1 MSGRKSEAICRSC
14 GHVHEGNGNHLYDY
28 VSEVDE
34 ELTCQICLQPLVNP
48 LDTKCGH
55 TFCARCIRGFLKMKK
70 MCPIDRLALTIRDC
84 RTASIMVQKLLDKLV
99 VYCPNNEKCSETMQ
113 RSDLEAHLIHRCKG
127 TTVRCLRAVAGCR
140 FKGTPAALKE
150 HMQKCTYKH
159 TISRLAQGDDSNC
172 ASIRDMRQVRTP
184 VTCITAIPRLPVLEG
199 EITTIEVRK
208 SSQAEHLGI
217 SVVGGC
223 ETPLVSMIVQEVFSS
238 GAIATD
244 GRIGPGDQILEVNGE
259 DLRELTHHQARRVNG
274 EDLRELTH
282 HQACRVNGEDL
293 RELTHHQACRVN
305 GEDLRE
311 LTHHQACR
319 VLRKPCPL
327 IRLTI
332 LRERVAEERT
342 TGAEVQETIR
352 VELTKTSGEQ
362 LGIRIAGLQGST
374 GVCVRDLVEGGLAA
388 TDGRLR
394 PSDVILE
401 INGQDMR
408 QATSEQAAELI
419 QSCVEKVDFVVSR
432 PRRPQPPDLIK
443 GMLEADTSAKAPDD
457 ASPPSFQD
465 KLISIRKT
473 ARESLG
479 ISVAGGRAGTRGD
492 VPVFV
497 TNVQPDGCLGGN
509 GQLKK
514 GDILVSING
523 TTLVGL
529 THEEA
534 VGVLRASALSQCI
547 LLRAMAPARDGDSDE
562 EEEDDFDEE
571 DPTTGKTP
579 SWIMWMRLPE
589 ICQVP
594 KSVQLERGQSGS
606 LGFSIVG
613 GCDGIHGKQPILVK
627 SIVPGGSADRDGR
640 LRCGDLILSANG
652 HLMMSISHT
661 MSVTLL
667 KRLQGSVMLAVVS
680 WPGTML

>member
-1 MSGRKSEAICRSC
+1 MSGRKSDAICRSC

-99 VYCPNNEKCSETMQ
+99 VFCPNSEKCSETMQ

-127 TTVRCLRAVAGCR
+127 TTVRCLRAAAGCR

-159 TISRLAQGDDSNC
+159 TISIDGTKSRLYRTRGHMRLAQGDDLTC

-208 SSQAEHLGI
+208 SSQQEHLGI

-259 DLRELTHHQARRVNG
+259 DLRELTHHQA
-274 EDLRELTH
+274 
-282 HQACRVNGEDL
+282 
-293 RELTHHQACRVN
+293 
-305 GEDLRE
+305 
-311 LTHHQACR
+311 CR

-327 IRLTI
+327 LRLTI

-342 TGAEVQETIR
+342 TGAEVQETIK
-352 VELTKTSGEQ
+352 VELCKTSGEQ
-362 LGIRIAGLQGST
+362 LGIRIAGLPGTT
-374 GVCVRDLVEGGLAA
+374 GVCVRDLVDGGLAA
-388 TDGRLR
+388 SDGRLR
-394 PSDVILE
+394 ASDVILE
-401 INGQDMR
+401 INGQDVR
-408 QATSEQAAELI
+408 HATSEQAAELI
-419 QSCVEKVDFVVSR
+419 QASVEKVDFVISR

-443 GMLEADTSAKAPDD
+443 GMLEADASAKAPED
-457 ASPPSFQD
+457 SRPPSFQD
-465 KLISIRKT
+465 KLISIRKG

-497 TNVQPDGCLGGN
+497 TNVQLDGCLGGN
-509 GQLKK
+509 GQLRK

-547 LLRAMAPARDGDSDE
+547 LLRAMAPARDADSDDDDSE
-562 EEEDDFDEE
+562 DDSEEED
-571 DPTTGKTP
+571 PATGKTP

-589 ICQVP
+589 ICQVL
-594 KSVQLERGQSGS
+594 KSV
-606 LGFSIVG
+606 
-613 GCDGIHGKQPILVK
+613 
-627 SIVPGGSADRDGR
+627 
-640 LRCGDLILSANG
+640 
-652 HLMMSISHT
+652 
-661 MSVTLL
+661 
-667 KRLQGSVMLAVVS
+667 
-680 WPGTML
+680 

>member
-159 TISRLAQGDDSNC
+159 TISIDGTKSRLYRARGHLRLAQGDDSNC

-259 DLRELTHHQARRVNG
+259 DLRELTHHQA
-274 EDLRELTH
+274 
-282 HQACRVNGEDL
+282 
-293 RELTHHQACRVN
+293 
-305 GEDLRE
+305 
-311 LTHHQACR
+311 CR

-332 LRERVAEERT
+332 LRERVSEERT

-457 ASPPSFQD
+457 SSPPSFQD

-652 HLMMSISHT
+652 HLMTSISHT

>member
-1 MSGRKSEAICRSC
+1 MSGRKSDAICRSC

-99 VYCPNNEKCSETMQ
+99 VFCPNSEKCSETMQ

-127 TTVRCLRAVAGCR
+127 TTVRCLRAAAGCR

-159 TISRLAQGDDSNC
+159 TISRLAQGDDLTC

-208 SSQAEHLGI
+208 SSQQEHLGI

-259 DLRELTHHQARRVNG
+259 DLRELTHHQA
-274 EDLRELTH
+274 
-282 HQACRVNGEDL
+282 
-293 RELTHHQACRVN
+293 
-305 GEDLRE
+305 
-311 LTHHQACR
+311 CR

-327 IRLTI
+327 LRLTI

-342 TGAEVQETIR
+342 TGAEVQETIK
-352 VELTKTSGEQ
+352 VELCKTSGEQ
-362 LGIRIAGLQGST
+362 LGIRIAGLPGTT
-374 GVCVRDLVEGGLAA
+374 GVCVRDLVDGGLAA
-388 TDGRLR
+388 SDGRLR
-394 PSDVILE
+394 ASDVILE
-401 INGQDMR
+401 INGQDVR
-408 QATSEQAAELI
+408 HATSEQAAELI
-419 QSCVEKVDFVVSR
+419 QASVEKVDFVISR

-443 GMLEADTSAKAPDD
+443 GMLEADASAKAPED
-457 ASPPSFQD
+457 SRPPSFQD
-465 KLISIRKT
+465 KLISIRKG

-497 TNVQPDGCLGGN
+497 TNVQLDGCLGGN
-509 GQLKK
+509 GQLRK

-547 LLRAMAPARDGDSDE
+547 LLRAMAPARDADSDDDDSE
-562 EEEDDFDEE
+562 DDSEEED
-571 DPTTGKTP
+571 PATGKTP

-652 HLMMSISHT
+652 HLLTAISHT

>member
-1 MSGRKSEAICRSC
+1 MSGRKSDAICRSC

-99 VYCPNNEKCSETMQ
+99 VFCPNSEKCSETMQ

-127 TTVRCLRAVAGCR
+127 TTVRCLRAAAGCR

-159 TISRLAQGDDSNC
+159 TISIDGTKSRLYRTRGHMRLAQGDDLTC

-208 SSQAEHLGI
+208 SSQQEHLGI

-259 DLRELTHHQARRVNG
+259 DLRELTHHQA
-274 EDLRELTH
+274 
-282 HQACRVNGEDL
+282 
-293 RELTHHQACRVN
+293 
-305 GEDLRE
+305 
-311 LTHHQACR
+311 CR

-327 IRLTI
+327 LRLTI

-342 TGAEVQETIR
+342 TGAEVQETIK
-352 VELTKTSGEQ
+352 VELCKTSGEQ
-362 LGIRIAGLQGST
+362 LGIRIAGLPGTT
-374 GVCVRDLVEGGLAA
+374 GVCVRDLVDGGLAA
-388 TDGRLR
+388 SDGRLR
-394 PSDVILE
+394 ASDVILE
-401 INGQDMR
+401 INGQDVR
-408 QATSEQAAELI
+408 HATSEQAAELI
-419 QSCVEKVDFVVSR
+419 QASVEKVDFVISR

-443 GMLEADTSAKAPDD
+443 GMLEADASAKAPED
-457 ASPPSFQD
+457 SRPPSFQD
-465 KLISIRKT
+465 KLISIRKG

-497 TNVQPDGCLGGN
+497 TNVQLDGCLGGN
-509 GQLKK
+509 GQLRK

-547 LLRAMAPARDGDSDE
+547 LLRAMAPARDADSDDDDSE
-562 EEEDDFDEE
+562 DDSEEED
-571 DPTTGKTP
+571 PATGKTP

-652 HLMMSISHT
+652 HLLTAISHT

>member
-1 MSGRKSEAICRSC
+1 MSVRKSEAICRSC

-127 TTVRCLRAVAGCR
+127 TTVRCLRAPAGCR

-159 TISRLAQGDDSNC
+159 TISNGTKNRLYRARGHLRLAQGDDSNC

-208 SSQAEHLGI
+208 SSQSEHLGI

-259 DLRELTHHQARRVNG
+259 DLRELTHHQA
-274 EDLRELTH
+274 
-282 HQACRVNGEDL
+282 
-293 RELTHHQACRVN
+293 
-305 GEDLRE
+305 
-311 LTHHQACR
+311 CR

-327 IRLTI
+327 LRLTI
-332 LRERVAEERT
+332 LRERVAEERN
-342 TGAEVQETIR
+342 TGAEVQDTIR

-362 LGIRIAGLQGST
+362 LGIRIAGLQGTT

-394 PSDVILE
+394 PRDVILE

-419 QSCVEKVDFVVSR
+419 QASVEKVDFVVSR

-443 GMLEADTSAKAPDD
+443 GMLEADTSAKTPED
-457 ASPPSFQD
+457 SRPPSFQD
-465 KLISIRKT
+465 KLISIRKN

-509 GQLKK
+509 GQLRK

-652 HLMMSISHT
+652 HLMTSISHT

>member
-1 MSGRKSEAICRSC
+1 MSVRKSEAICRSC

-127 TTVRCLRAVAGCR
+127 TTVRCLRAPAGCR

-208 SSQAEHLGI
+208 SSQSEHLGI

-259 DLRELTHHQARRVNG
+259 DLRELTHHQA
-274 EDLRELTH
+274 
-282 HQACRVNGEDL
+282 
-293 RELTHHQACRVN
+293 
-305 GEDLRE
+305 
-311 LTHHQACR
+311 CR

-327 IRLTI
+327 LRLTI
-332 LRERVAEERT
+332 LRERVAEERN
-342 TGAEVQETIR
+342 TGAEVQDTIR

-362 LGIRIAGLQGST
+362 LGIRIAGLQGTT

-394 PSDVILE
+394 PRDVILE

-419 QSCVEKVDFVVSR
+419 QASVEKVDFVVSR

-443 GMLEADTSAKAPDD
+443 GMLEADTSAKTPED
-457 ASPPSFQD
+457 SRPPSFQD
-465 KLISIRKT
+465 KLISIRKN

-509 GQLKK
+509 GQLRK

-652 HLMMSISHT
+652 HLMTSISHT

>member
-1 MSGRKSEAICRSC
+1 MNYDLCLKFRSFRAAPETDGETFLPLRSTFLC
-14 GHVHEGNGNHLYDY
+14 LFLDVLD
-28 VSEVDE
+28 SS
-34 ELTCQICLQPLVNP
+34 LT
-48 LDTKCGH
+48 
-55 TFCARCIRGFLKMKK
+55 
-70 MCPIDRLALTIRDC
+70 
-84 RTASIMVQKLLDKLV
+84 
-99 VYCPNNEKCSETMQ
+99 E
-113 RSDLEAHLIHRCKG
+113 RCKG
-127 TTVRCLRAVAGCR
+127 TTVRCLRAPAGCR
-140 FKGTPAALKE
+140 FKGTPTALKE

-159 TISRLAQGDDSNC
+159 TIS
-172 ASIRDMRQVRTP
+172 T
-184 VTCITAIPRLPVLEG
+184 IPRLPVLEG

-208 SSQAEHLGI
+208 SSQSEHLGI

-259 DLRELTHHQARRVNG
+259 DLRELTHHQA
-274 EDLRELTH
+274 
-282 HQACRVNGEDL
+282 
-293 RELTHHQACRVN
+293 
-305 GEDLRE
+305 
-311 LTHHQACR
+311 CR

-327 IRLTI
+327 LRLTI
-332 LRERVAEERT
+332 LRERVAEERN
-342 TGAEVQETIR
+342 TGAEVQDTIR

-362 LGIRIAGLQGST
+362 LGIRIAGLQGTT

-394 PSDVILE
+394 PRDVILE

-419 QSCVEKVDFVVSR
+419 QASVEKVDFVVSR

-443 GMLEADTSAKAPDD
+443 GMLEADTSAKTPED
-457 ASPPSFQD
+457 SRPPSFQD
-465 KLISIRKT
+465 KLISIRKN

-652 HLMMSISHT
+652 HLMTSISHT

>member
-1 MSGRKSEAICRSC
+1 
-14 GHVHEGNGNHLYDY
+14 
-28 VSEVDE
+28 
-34 ELTCQICLQPLVNP
+34 
-48 LDTKCGH
+48 
-55 TFCARCIRGFLKMKK
+55 
-70 MCPIDRLALTIRDC
+70 
-84 RTASIMVQKLLDKLV
+84 
-99 VYCPNNEKCSETMQ
+99 
-113 RSDLEAHLIHRCKG
+113 
-127 TTVRCLRAVAGCR
+127 
-140 FKGTPAALKE
+140 
-150 HMQKCTYKH
+150 MQKCTYKH
-159 TISRLAQGDDSNC
+159 TISIDGTKNRLYRARGHLRLAQGDDSNC

-208 SSQAEHLGI
+208 SSQSEHLGI

-259 DLRELTHHQARRVNG
+259 DLRELTHHQA
-274 EDLRELTH
+274 
-282 HQACRVNGEDL
+282 
-293 RELTHHQACRVN
+293 
-305 GEDLRE
+305 
-311 LTHHQACR
+311 CR

-327 IRLTI
+327 LRLTI
-332 LRERVAEERT
+332 LRERVAEERN
-342 TGAEVQETIR
+342 TGAEVQDTIR

-362 LGIRIAGLQGST
+362 LGIRIAGLQGTT

-394 PSDVILE
+394 PRDVILE

-419 QSCVEKVDFVVSR
+419 QASVEKVDFVVSR

-443 GMLEADTSAKAPDD
+443 GMLEADTSAKTPED
-457 ASPPSFQD
+457 SRPPSFQD
-465 KLISIRKT
+465 KLISIRKN

-509 GQLKK
+509 GQLRK

-652 HLMMSISHT
+652 HLMTSISHT

>member
-159 TISRLAQGDDSNC
+159 TIS
-172 ASIRDMRQVRTP
+172 T
-184 VTCITAIPRLPVLEG
+184 IPRLPVLEG

-259 DLRELTHHQARRVNG
+259 DLRELTHHQA
-274 EDLRELTH
+274 
-282 HQACRVNGEDL
+282 
-293 RELTHHQACRVN
+293 
-305 GEDLRE
+305 
-311 LTHHQACR
+311 CR

-332 LRERVAEERT
+332 LRERVSEERT

-457 ASPPSFQD
+457 SSPPSFQD

-652 HLMMSISHT
+652 HLMTSISHT

>member
-159 TISRLAQGDDSNC
+159 TIS
-172 ASIRDMRQVRTP
+172 T
-184 VTCITAIPRLPVLEG
+184 IPRLPVLEG

-244 GRIGPGDQILEVNGE
+244 GRIGPGDQILE
-259 DLRELTHHQARRVNG
+259 
-274 EDLRELTH
+274 
-282 HQACRVNGEDL
+282 
-293 RELTHHQACRVN
+293 VN

>member
-1 MSGRKSEAICRSC
+1 MSVRKSEAICRSC

-28 VSEVDE
+28 VNEVDE

-127 TTVRCLRAVAGCR
+127 TTVRCLRAPAGCR
-140 FKGTPAALKE
+140 FKGTPTALKE

-159 TISRLAQGDDSNC
+159 TISIDGTKNRLYRARGHLRLAQGDDSNC

-208 SSQAEHLGI
+208 SSQSEHLGI

-259 DLRELTHHQARRVNG
+259 DLRELTHHQA
-274 EDLRELTH
+274 
-282 HQACRVNGEDL
+282 
-293 RELTHHQACRVN
+293 
-305 GEDLRE
+305 
-311 LTHHQACR
+311 CR

-327 IRLTI
+327 LRLTI
-332 LRERVAEERT
+332 LRERVAEERN
-342 TGAEVQETIR
+342 TGAEVQDTIR

-362 LGIRIAGLQGST
+362 LGIRIAGLQGTT

-394 PSDVILE
+394 PRDVILE

-419 QSCVEKVDFVVSR
+419 QASVEKVDFVVSR

-443 GMLEADTSAKAPDD
+443 GMLEADTSAKTPED
-457 ASPPSFQD
+457 SRPPSFQD
-465 KLISIRKT
+465 KLISIRKN

-652 HLMMSISHT
+652 HLMTSISHT

>member
-159 TISRLAQGDDSNC
+159 TISNGTKSRLYRARGHLRLAQGDDSNC

-259 DLRELTHHQARRVNG
+259 DLRELTHHQA
-274 EDLRELTH
+274 
-282 HQACRVNGEDL
+282 
-293 RELTHHQACRVN
+293 
-305 GEDLRE
+305 
-311 LTHHQACR
+311 CR

-332 LRERVAEERT
+332 LRERVSEERT

-457 ASPPSFQD
+457 SSPPSFQD

-652 HLMMSISHT
+652 HLMTSISHT

>member
-1 MSGRKSEAICRSC
+1 MKGGTHLFLLYRSVHSGSSK
-14 GHVHEGNGNHLYDY
+14 
-28 VSEVDE
+28 
-34 ELTCQICLQPLVNP
+34 Q
-48 LDTKCGH
+48 
-55 TFCARCIRGFLKMKK
+55 
-70 MCPIDRLALTIRDC
+70 
-84 RTASIMVQKLLDKLV
+84 
-99 VYCPNNEKCSETMQ
+99 
-113 RSDLEAHLIHRCKG
+113 
-127 TTVRCLRAVAGCR
+127 
-140 FKGTPAALKE
+140 
-150 HMQKCTYKH
+150 
-159 TISRLAQGDDSNC
+159 
-172 ASIRDMRQVRTP
+172 
-184 VTCITAIPRLPVLEG
+184 TAIPRLPVLEG

-208 SSQAEHLGI
+208 SSQSEHLGI

-259 DLRELTHHQARRVNG
+259 DLRELTHHQA
-274 EDLRELTH
+274 
-282 HQACRVNGEDL
+282 
-293 RELTHHQACRVN
+293 
-305 GEDLRE
+305 
-311 LTHHQACR
+311 CR

-327 IRLTI
+327 LRLTI
-332 LRERVAEERT
+332 LRERVAEERN
-342 TGAEVQETIR
+342 TGAEVQDTIR

-362 LGIRIAGLQGST
+362 LGIRIAGLQGTT

-394 PSDVILE
+394 PRDVILE

-419 QSCVEKVDFVVSR
+419 QYIILMVYHYIID
-432 PRRPQPPDLIK
+432 
-443 GMLEADTSAKAPDD
+443 
-457 ASPPSFQD
+457 
-465 KLISIRKT
+465 
-473 ARESLG
+473 
-479 ISVAGGRAGTRGD
+479 
-492 VPVFV
+492 
-497 TNVQPDGCLGGN
+497 
-509 GQLKK
+509 
-514 GDILVSING
+514 DILPLSCRGYPCELSING

-652 HLMMSISHT
+652 HLMTSISHT

>member
-1 MSGRKSEAICRSC
+1 MSVRKSEAICRSC

-113 RSDLEAHLIHRCKG
+113 RSDLEAHLIHRI
-127 TTVRCLRAVAGCR
+127 V
-140 FKGTPAALKE
+140 
-150 HMQKCTYKH
+150 YKSH
-159 TISRLAQGDDSNC
+159 IRSCIRRYSSTILDNSVSNR
-172 ASIRDMRQVRTP
+172 ASIVYKEGAPTP
-184 VTCITAIPRLPVLEG
+184 PVKYIETSDRPIDIDQTILPFYIIIPILGMGTSTENSGPGTVKVRLPVLEG

-208 SSQAEHLGI
+208 SSQSEHLGI

-259 DLRELTHHQARRVNG
+259 DLRELTHHQA
-274 EDLRELTH
+274 
-282 HQACRVNGEDL
+282 
-293 RELTHHQACRVN
+293 
-305 GEDLRE
+305 
-311 LTHHQACR
+311 CR

-327 IRLTI
+327 LRLTI
-332 LRERVAEERT
+332 LRERVAEERN
-342 TGAEVQETIR
+342 TGAEVQDTIR

-362 LGIRIAGLQGST
+362 LGIRIAGLQGTT

-394 PSDVILE
+394 PRDVILE

-419 QSCVEKVDFVVSR
+419 QASVEKVDFVVSR

-443 GMLEADTSAKAPDD
+443 GMLEADTSAKTPED
-457 ASPPSFQD
+457 SRPPSFQD
-465 KLISIRKT
+465 KLISIRKN

-652 HLMMSISHT
+652 HLMTSISHT